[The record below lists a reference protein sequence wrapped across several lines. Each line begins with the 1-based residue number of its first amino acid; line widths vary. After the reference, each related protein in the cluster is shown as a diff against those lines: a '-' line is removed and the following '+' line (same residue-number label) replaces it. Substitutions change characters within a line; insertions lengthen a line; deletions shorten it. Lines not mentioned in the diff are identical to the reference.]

1 MAMLVIVVENVA
13 PRLRGRLGVRLL
25 EVRAGVYV
33 GKASKR
39 LRERIWKEVEAGLE
53 DGGNAVIAWSAAN
66 EQGFAVQT
74 LGENRR
80 EVVLFDGLQLVS
92 FLPLNSPVE
101 EEPNSLTK
109 AVDGNPP

>member
-25 EVRAGVYV
+25 EVRAGVYI

-39 LRERIWKEVEAGLE
+39 LRERITEEVIAGLE
-53 DGGNAVIAWSAAN
+53 AGGNAVIAWNAPNA
-66 EQGFAVQT
+66 QGFLVQT

-80 EVVLFDGLQLVS
+80 TVIDFDGLQLVAFQPS
-92 FLPLNSPVE
+92 DPTDTSADTIESGSGKIP
-101 EEPNSLTK
+101 
-109 AVDGNPP
+109 

>member
-13 PRLRGRLGVRLL
+13 PRLRGRLGVRML

-39 LRERIWKEVEAGLE
+39 LRERIWEEVQTGLE
-53 DGGNAVIAWSAAN
+53 AGGNAVMAWSTAN
-66 EQGFAVQT
+66 EQGFAVRT

-92 FLPLNSPVE
+92 FLPANESAEQDNPV
-101 EEPNSLTK
+101 SQIR
-109 AVDGNPP
+109 